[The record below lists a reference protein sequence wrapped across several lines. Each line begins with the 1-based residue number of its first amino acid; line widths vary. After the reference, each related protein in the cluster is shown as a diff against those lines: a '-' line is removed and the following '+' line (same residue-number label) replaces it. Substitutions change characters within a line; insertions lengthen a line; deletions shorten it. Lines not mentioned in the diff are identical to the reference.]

1 MFSLLIAAKGLL
13 KERFGHTE
21 LAVYL
26 AKIAGLTPG
35 TVAICEMLDSHTFRS
50 LSIDEANK
58 YAKLKDIP
66 LLEANQLKTYS
77 VI

>member
-1 MFSLLIAAKGLL
+1 MIAASGLL

-26 AKIAGLTPG
+26 AKIAGLTPA
-35 TVAICEMLDSHTFRS
+35 VVICEMLDSHTFRS

-66 LLEANQLKTYS
+66 LLEADQLKTYS